1 MRIEDVHVALAS
13 GGPRSDL
20 IGLAVAADRL
30 GYGAL
35 WLTELASRDAFGLL
49 TEIAL
54 KTERVQLGT
63 GIVNPFSRTP
73 AVLAMSAA
81 TLAELSGRRVN
92 LGLGASSRKVVED
105 LHGVPYQR
113 PAARIE
119 ETLEVMRLA
128 LSGRPIEYSKGA
140 VRLRDFKLDVPGPE
154 VRLWA
159 AGFSPRVL
167 ELAGALADGW
177 LPIHPSKRR
186 IGRLLAAIRGAANR
200 AKRPMPKVAAYIY
213 TYVGDEPEA
222 GIELL
227 RRTVAW
233 YIASGGEGYRNLFRR
248 YGYEA
253 EVARVGELW
262 AAGKRNEARAVV
274 DTAMLGDLSISA
286 RPEVVGERLEEFKVT
301 GIDHPT
307 LRFLDGIP
315 AESQAAMLEGV
326 AQALDR

>member
-13 GGPRSDL
+13 GGPRADL
-20 IGLAVAADRL
+20 VGLAVAADRL

-54 KTERVQLGT
+54 KTERIRLGT

-81 TLAELSGRRVN
+81 TLAELSGRHVN

-105 LHGVPYQR
+105 LHGVPFQR
-113 PAARIE
+113 PAGRIE
-119 ETLEVMRLA
+119 ETLEVVRLA

-140 VRLRDFKLDVPGPE
+140 VQLRDFKLEVPGLE

-159 AGFSPRVL
+159 AGFSPRLL
-167 ELAGALADGW
+167 EVAGRLADGW
-177 LPIHPSKRR
+177 LPIHPSKRG
-186 IGRLLAAIRGAANR
+186 IGRQLAAVRAAADR
-200 AKRPMPKVAAYIY
+200 VGRPMPEVAAYIY
-213 TYVGDEPEA
+213 TYVGTEPDE
-222 GIELL
+222 GLELN

-253 EVARVGELW
+253 EVARVTELW
-262 AAGKRNEARAVV
+262 AAGRRNEARAVV
-274 DTAMLGDLSISA
+274 DAAMLEDLSISA
-286 RPEVVGERLEEFKVT
+286 RPEVVGERLEEFAAI

-307 LRFLDGIP
+307 LRFPDGIA
-315 AESQAAMLEGV
+315 AERQAAMLESV
-326 AQALDR
+326 ARALDR